1 MGVFSSANNQSPQ
14 IDEDKLYNKALLAL
28 EKHGDEFF
36 NQLDN
41 TELSA
46 IIIHH
51 DLQEIKEEL
60 RKLNQK

>member
-1 MGVFSSANNQSPQ
+1 MGLFSSANNQSSQ
-14 IDEDKLYNKALLAL
+14 IDEDKLYSKALLAL

-51 DLQEIKEEL
+51 DLQEIKKEIQ
-60 RKLNQK
+60 KLNDR